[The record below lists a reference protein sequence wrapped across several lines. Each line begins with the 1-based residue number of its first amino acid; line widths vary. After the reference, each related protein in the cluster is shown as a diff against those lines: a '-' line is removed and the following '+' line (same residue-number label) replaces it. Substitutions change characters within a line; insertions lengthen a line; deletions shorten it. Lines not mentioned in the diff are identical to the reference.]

1 MSQVSSIKNFESLCN
16 DMKNGKINNL
26 IILGANPVYDS
37 PVDFDFAESLKK
49 VKNSVHL
56 TNIID
61 ETSKLCSWNIAM
73 NHYFECWGDAM
84 TYDGYVS
91 IVQPQIMP
99 LFDSKSIIQVLS
111 PIVHSKEQ
119 SAYDTV
125 KNDLNCC
132 LEVINS
138 NGTVLCDDYNLGAQA
153 PEVKIA
159 IDEFVENNSFKC
171 EILCEDRFAKIQKY

>member
-1 MSQVSSIKNFESLCN
+1 
-16 DMKNGKINNL
+16 MKNGKIENL

-37 PVDFDFAESLKK
+37 PSDFEFAKSLTK
-49 VKNSVHL
+49 VKNTVHL
-56 TNIID
+56 TNIVD

-111 PIVHSKEQ
+111 PIIY
-119 SAYDTV
+119 A
-125 KNDLNCC
+125 
-132 LEVINS
+132 
-138 NGTVLCDDYNLGAQA
+138 
-153 PEVKIA
+153 
-159 IDEFVENNSFKC
+159 
-171 EILCEDRFAKIQKY
+171 

>member
-1 MSQVSSIKNFESLCN
+1 MLYGFQIKNYIALKTNHIFQFFFAFYN
-16 DMKNGKINNL
+16 NQKHYKN
-26 IILGANPVYDS
+26 
-37 PVDFDFAESLKK
+37 SLKK

-84 TYDGYVS
+84 TYDGHVS

-99 LFDSKSIIQVLS
+99 LFDSRSVIQVLS
-111 PIVHSKEQ
+111 PIVYSTEQ

-125 KNDLNCC
+125 KNVWKSTIIKSGNFEREWEKALHDGL
-132 LEVINS
+132 
-138 NGTVLCDDYNLGAQA
+138 Y
-153 PEVKIA
+153 
-159 IDEFVENNSFKC
+159 
-171 EILCEDRFAKIQKY
+171 